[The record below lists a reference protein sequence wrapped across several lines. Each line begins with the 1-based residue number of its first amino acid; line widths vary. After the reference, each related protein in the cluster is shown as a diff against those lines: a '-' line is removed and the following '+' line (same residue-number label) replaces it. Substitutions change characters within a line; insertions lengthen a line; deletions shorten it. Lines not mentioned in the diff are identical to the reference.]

1 MRPNLAQTG
10 VRGMRQLIALPEPQR
25 PTAVA
30 CVSDLMA
37 MGAVKT
43 AVAAGLRVG
52 GNIAITGF
60 DDVPMGEYMQT
71 PLTTV
76 RQPIAEVGRAVIEL
90 LLKQMRGEP
99 IANRGILLK
108 PELVLRES
116 A

>member
-1 MRPNLAQTG
+1 
-10 VRGMRQLIALPEPQR
+10 MRQLLALPERQR

-30 CVSDLMA
+30 CVSDLVA

-76 RQPIAEVGRAVIEL
+76 RQPITEAGRAVIDL
-90 LLKQMRGEP
+90 LLKQMHGET
-99 IANRGILLK
+99 IVERGILLK
-108 PELVLRES
+108 PDLVVRES